1 MKRMRKPVQ
10 LRRAASLAL
19 GASLPVLLAASVAS
33 AEGIIPTWSGLGR
46 SDDPQ
51 QVTTTLQA
59 VLFFTVLSLAPTL
72 LVLTTSFTRFVIVL
86 SFVRRALSTQDLPPT
101 QVLTGLALL
110 LTVVVMAPTFAEI
123 QQQAVVPYANGEIT
137 QKSALERGVEPLRK
151 FMFTQVRRKDL
162 KLMLDLSHT
171 TPADPANLRRADVPT
186 TVLVPAFVLSE
197 LRRAFV
203 MGFAIFLPFLVI
215 DLVVSSTLI
224 SLGMYMLPPAV
235 VSLPFKLLLFIL
247 VDGWHLLVGSLVQSF
262 GAV

>member
-1 MKRMRKPVQ
+1 MTRTRKPAGP
-10 LRRAASLAL
+10 RRVAFIALAS
-19 GASLPVLLAASVAS
+19 SLLVAVAASVGS

-51 QVTTTLQA
+51 QVTNTLQA
-59 VLFFTVLSLAPTL
+59 VLFLTVLSLAPTL
-72 LVLTTSFTRFVIVL
+72 LILTTSFTRFIIVL

-110 LTVVVMAPTFAEI
+110 LTVVVMAPTFGEI
-123 QQQAVVPYANGEIT
+123 KEQAVVPYMNGEVT
-137 QKSALERGVEPLRK
+137 QKTAIERGVEPLRK
-151 FMFTQVRRKDL
+151 FMFAQVRSKDL
-162 KLMLDLSHT
+162 RLMLDLSRT
-171 TPADPANLRRADVPT
+171 TPPDPAKLRRADIPT

-262 GAV
+262 SAA